1 MVMRQRVWRGMF
13 VIAWVSVL
21 VSSSHAIAAPLHDDT
36 TWHAEYFNNTTL
48 SGSPALVREEVTI
61 DHQWGI
67 RWPGP
72 GVRADNFSARWSRT
86 MQLDYSGNYRL
97 YINSDDGMRVWV
109 DDILLM
115 DQWFDRQEA
124 WTTADIYLAAGLH
137 KFKVEYYE
145 HVGAARAQVVFQP
158 EGDGTGA
165 FWHVEYFPNPDLDGN
180 PGVAGSVP
188 ELSFNWGSGNP
199 IEWIPAHWFSARM
212 TRDVIFASGTYQF
225 VVTTEGGVR
234 FYVDDNLILDQW
246 HETDKTTYTT
256 NATLT
261 AARHRLRLEYMDTW
275 KNASVVLRWQPVV
288 VTPTGWLGEYFD
300 TDTPGATPAMV
311 REDKAIDFNWGTN
324 APFVG
329 MPSEHWSARWTRTL
343 SLTPGY
349 YRLTTVTDDGVRLW
363 VDGNLVIDEWIRNDS
378 QPFFGDVYLAAGPHT
393 IKMEYYNFTGG
404 AQAHLTWQ
412 KTNTTNTTAIV
423 DDGGIGF
430 TTGGA
435 DSGWHTSYYGYSG
448 RSRWTYNQA
457 GFWARWT
464 PNLPKPGHY
473 EVFVYIPGGTNRTTT
488 AHYYLKHEGDI
499 VEFKINQRAK
509 AGQWVSLGTY
519 TFNANDTEFVHLDAV
534 TGEPAGTRT
543 VGFDAVKWI
552 FRGP

>member
-1 MVMRQRVWRGMF
+1 
-13 VIAWVSVL
+13 
-21 VSSSHAIAAPLHDDT
+21 
-36 TWHAEYFNNTTL
+36 
-48 SGSPALVREEVTI
+48 
-61 DHQWGI
+61 
-67 RWPGP
+67 
-72 GVRADNFSARWSRT
+72 

-124 WTTADIYLAAGLH
+124 WTTADIYLAAGTY

-225 VVTTEGGVR
+225 MVTTEGGVR
-234 FYVDDNLILDQW
+234 FYIDDALILDQW
-246 HETDKTTYTT
+246 HETDKTTYTVNT
-256 NATLT
+256 TLT
-261 AARHRLRLEYMDTW
+261 AARHQLRLEYMDTW
-275 KNASVVLRWQPVV
+275 KNASIVLRWQPVAV
-288 VTPTGWLGEYFD
+288 SPTGWLGEYFD
-300 TDTPGATPAMV
+300 TETPGATAVMV

-329 MPSEHWSARWTRTL
+329 MPSEHWSARWTRT
-343 SLTPGY
+343 SSFTPGY
-349 YRLTTVTDDGVRLW
+349 YRFTTVTDDGVRLW
-363 VDGNLVIDEWIRNDS
+363 VDGNFVIDEWIPNDS
-378 QPFFGDVYLAAGPHT
+378 KPFFGDVYLAAGPHT

-412 KTNTTNTTAIV
+412 KTNTTDTTAIV
-423 DDGGIGF
+423 DDGSIGF
-430 TTGGA
+430 ATGGA
-435 DSGWHTSYYGYSG
+435 DSGWHTSYYGYGG
-448 RSRWTYNQA
+448 RSRWTYNQG

-464 PNLPKPGHY
+464 PTLPRLGHY
-473 EVFVYIPGGTNRTTT
+473 EVFVYIPGGTNRTPT

-499 VEFKINQRAK
+499 VEFKIDQRAK
-509 AGQWVSLGTY
+509 AGRWVSLGTY
-519 TFNANDTEFVHLDAV
+519 TFNANGTEFVHLDAV
-534 TGEPAGTRT
+534 TSEPAGTRT
-543 VGFDAVKWI
+543 VGFDAVKWVY
-552 FRGP
+552 RGP